1 MNDQHDCATGLT
13 CREYQVLELVAQ
25 GYSAKEVAQRID
37 IAPRTVERHIDNVR
51 LKLQAR
57 NRTHMVAKAIAA
69 NLLTPDGRQAMSPFR
84 EPAIVHP
91 THANGYDLFGLPA
104 EGAFN
109 SIEFNANGI
118 DRRGA
123 SRWH

>member
-1 MNDQHDCATGLT
+1 MNDQYDGASGLT
-13 CREYQVLELVAQ
+13 CREYQILELVAQ

-69 NLLTPDGRQAMSPFR
+69 NLLTPTGEKVKPAARDPLVVHIGREVER
-84 EPAIVHP
+84 
-91 THANGYDLFGLPA
+91 DLFGYPTVTSYPA
-104 EGAFN
+104 N
-109 SIEFNANGI
+109 DLVANGN
-118 DRRGA
+118 
-123 SRWH
+123 RWH

>member
-1 MNDQHDCATGLT
+1 MHDQNDGASGLT
-13 CREYQVLELVAQ
+13 CREYQILELVAQ

-69 NLLTPDGRQAMSPFR
+69 NLLTAEGEKVTR
-84 EPAIVHP
+84 ERLIVS
-91 THANGYDLFGLPA
+91 TTLDDDRDLFGYPRTTPYSPPA
-104 EGAFN
+104 KLAV
-109 SIEFNANGI
+109 NGP
-118 DRRGA
+118 
-123 SRWH
+123 RWH